1 MSYLKNG
8 KNKRKFDVNFD
19 EKEFKSLG
27 DILGETLIISGVVKI
42 KTRNGIKSVW
52 EFVNYSD
59 NLFWG
64 NSILD
69 GLADEILEDD
79 EIVNA
84 VKEGKVKIKL
94 YSKVSKNGREYIGY
108 TEVE

>member
-8 KNKRKFDVNFD
+8 KNKRKFDVEFD
-19 EKEFKSLG
+19 GKEFRPLS
-27 DILGETLIISGVVKI
+27 DILDEVLTISGVVKI
-42 KTRNGIKSVW
+42 KTKNGVKSVW

-69 GLADEILEDD
+69 TLADEILEDD
-79 EIVNA
+79 VVVNA
-84 VKEGKVKIKL
+84 IKEGKVKIKL

-108 TEVE
+108 TEI